1 MESINVKTSV
11 AGLLILVSVM
21 TVKAQT
27 ALDNYIKEG
36 LAHNIILQQ
45 RTISLRQAEQGLQI
59 AKSYFL
65 PSVTVLGDYT
75 NGKGGRSIQLPIG
88 DLLNPV
94 YASLNQ

>member
-36 LAHNIILQQ
+36 LTHNIILQQ
-45 RTISLRQAEQGLQI
+45 RTISLRQAEQGSFGWAHAFQSQKELFPTP
-59 AKSYFL
+59 AAC
-65 PSVTVLGDYT
+65 V
-75 NGKGGRSIQLPIG
+75 
-88 DLLNPV
+88 
-94 YASLNQ
+94 